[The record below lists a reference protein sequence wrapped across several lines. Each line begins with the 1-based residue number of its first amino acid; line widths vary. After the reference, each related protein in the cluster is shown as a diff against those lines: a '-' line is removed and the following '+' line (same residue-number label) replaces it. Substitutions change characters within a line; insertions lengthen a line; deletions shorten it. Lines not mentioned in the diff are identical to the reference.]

1 MGSRRI
7 RAVVAG
13 ASVLS
18 LALALVALP
27 ARAATGG
34 TPPAN
39 EAERVAGSTRFATS
53 VAISKKLPVG
63 QNFVILALGT
73 NFPDALAASP
83 AAYDTGAGSFAP
95 ILLTQGTSL
104 DSGVKDEI
112 DRRLNPGDTVL
123 LMGGSAALS
132 PSIDAALSTAG
143 YTPRRLTSYSTGSG
157 QPLNRFDTAAALAET
172 LTASPTTK
180 LSEIIVTS
188 GLNFPDALAASP
200 YAALHRV
207 PILLVT
213 PTGIPAETQKF
224 LDNHANTSTIVH
236 VIGGTAAA
244 AAPSGVIVNRVAG
257 VNRFATAVAVGKNL
271 FDLTVSTSDRDDKLM
286 LARGDNAGGGA
297 DALGGGPLAGSLGA
311 PLLLTDPG
319 SLPTDTAV
327 YLSSLG
333 YDRPLR
339 PARSYI
345 LGGTVAI
352 TAAAAT
358 SWSNQLLNLAVA
370 GGKSTTYRDLVNGS
384 ASATPGSVTG
394 CQAPTSTQTF
404 TWTVTGDLP
413 GKLVVDA
420 TFCQVGDGVQAEAA
434 TVLPG
439 SAAKFT
445 PTGGAEQVGTV
456 TGGSEGVQSNP
467 PSGSRQASIDFVIDS
482 ANLVGH
488 VVFGNPGSRSGNTD
502 TDGWLALVGGAARQG
517 FDGNFTTPFPTT
529 PLTCGSV
536 NYDGA
541 IGPVAVTIT
550 GMTACRTAG
559 TIWRISG
566 GTVSGGYTGNV
577 LSGVRQGNNL
587 GLALRTSAGLV
598 DVFAV
603 VDGSLHSAGSS
614 SPAMVQSLPE
624 NDAAATFT
632 VGAGTPG
639 TAPGCSG
646 YATGATFSAVV
657 HPPMTF
663 SGSSLN
669 LQKNVIECQTDVS
682 VGIVEP
688 TIVGATG
695 TEGLAN
701 RSVLYTLTGGERFR
715 GRIATSMFVGSGSS
729 KTYYLTLIIEE
740 NNTHMT
746 PGPLPPAALVDD
758 PGNSFTVVRLVASSS
773 GGPGPVTFAR

>member
-1 MGSRRI
+1 MRSRLT

-13 ASVLS
+13 ISAVS
-18 LALALVALP
+18 LLIALLVLP

-34 TPPAN
+34 TPPASV
-39 EAERVAGSTRFATS
+39 AERIAGGTRFATS
-53 VAISKKLPVG
+53 VAISQKLPVG
-63 QNFVILALGT
+63 QRFVVLALGT

-83 AAYDTGAGSFAP
+83 ASYEPSSDSFAP
-95 ILLTQGTSL
+95 ILLTQGSSL
-104 DSGVKDEI
+104 DSAVKDEI

-123 LMGGSAALS
+123 LVGGSAALS
-132 PSIDAALSTAG
+132 PTIDASLSAAG
-143 YTPRRLTSYSTGSG
+143 YTPRRLTSYATGSG
-157 QPLNRFDTAAALAET
+157 QPLNRFDTAAALAES
-172 LTASPTTK
+172 LTTSPTVK

-200 YAALHRV
+200 YAALNRI

-213 PTGIPAETQKF
+213 PDGIPAETQKF
-224 LDNHANTSTIVH
+224 LDNHADTSTTVH

-257 VNRFATAVAVGKNL
+257 SNRFATAAAVARDL
-271 FDLTVSTSDRDDKLM
+271 FDLSVATSARDDKLM

-297 DALGGGPLAGSLGA
+297 DALGGAPLAASLGA
-311 PLLLTDPG
+311 PLLLTDPAA
-319 SLPTDTAV
+319 LPTDTAGYV
-327 YLSSLG
+327 SALG

-345 LGGTVAI
+345 LGGTVAVS
-352 TAAAAT
+352 AAAAT
-358 SWSNQLLNLAVA
+358 SWSNHLLNLIVA
-370 GGKSTTYRDLVNGS
+370 GGKSTTYRNLVNGS
-384 ASATPGSVTG
+384 ASTTPGSVAG

-420 TFCQVGDGVQAEAA
+420 TFCQVGDGLQAEAA

-445 PTGGAEQVGTV
+445 PTGGVEQVGKV
-456 TGGSEGVQSNP
+456 TGGSEGKQTNP

-488 VVFGNPGSRSGNTD
+488 VVFGNPGSRTGNTD
-502 TDGWLALVGGAARQG
+502 ADGWLALVGGAARQS
-517 FDGNFTTPFPTT
+517 FDGNFTAFPTSG
-529 PLTCGSV
+529 CGTV
-536 NYDGA
+536 AYDGA
-541 IGPVAVTIT
+541 LGAVATTIT
-550 GMTACRTAG
+550 GMTACKTAG
-559 TIWRISG
+559 DIWRISG
-566 GTVSGGYTGNV
+566 GTVGGGYTGTV
-577 LSGVRQGNNL
+577 MSGVRQGSSL
-587 GLALRTSAGLV
+587 GLALRTNSGLV
-598 DVFAV
+598 DIFSVLS
-603 VDGSLHSAGSS
+603 GSPLHSTGSV

-624 NDAAATFT
+624 NDPAATFT
-632 VGAGTPG
+632 VVAGTPG

-646 YATGATFSAVV
+646 YVSGTTLSAVV

-663 SGSSLN
+663 SGTSLKVQN
-669 LQKNVIECQTDVS
+669 NVIECQTDAS

-688 TIVGATG
+688 TPVGAAG
-695 TEGLAN
+695 ADGLAG
-701 RSVLYTLTGGERFR
+701 RSVLYTLTSGERFR
-715 GRIATSMFVGSGSS
+715 GRIATAMFVGSGSS